1 MIPPKGGEIMLFKDE
16 KVVEVVEV
24 IGADNAKPYLDKGWV
39 VLGVVTYYDTDE
51 GNFRY
56 SLGRIAEF

>member
-1 MIPPKGGEIMLFKDE
+1 MLFMDE
-16 KVVEVVEV
+16 KIVEVVEV